1 LQEKKMSH
9 KKDKAP
15 HIKSEAE
22 MNAEESAAQETGPA
36 TGAAAMAAPNI
47 DEVQKQLAE
56 IQSKADVL
64 QQQLTE
70 AQAQAAEY
78 KDGWQRALADFQ
90 NYKRR
95 TDAERDSTYQ
105 NAVGNI
111 IKRYLP
117 VLDDMERAMAARPA
131 DLPWSDGI
139 ELIYRKL
146 QTILENEG
154 LKRIDA
160 EGQPFDPNFHEA
172 ISQEPA
178 DGVESGHV
186 IGVVQNG
193 YMLGERVIRPALV
206 RVAQ

>member
-1 LQEKKMSH
+1 MSSKRDKMRYP
-9 KKDKAP
+9 KT
-15 HIKSEAE
+15 EAE
-22 MNAEESAAQETGPA
+22 ITPEDIAAPVTGPA
-36 TGAAAMAAPNI
+36 PEAAP
-47 DEVQKQLAE
+47 ETSPALEELQKQLAE
-56 IQSKADVL
+56 AQS
-64 QQQLTE
+64 
-70 AQAQAAEY
+70 QAAEY

-95 TDAERDSTYQ
+95 VDGESKETYQ

-117 VLDDMERAMAARPA
+117 ILDDLERALAHRPA
-131 DLPWSDGI
+131 DQPWADGI

-154 LKRIDA
+154 LKRIEA

-172 ISQEPA
+172 IGQEFA
-178 DGVESGHV
+178 EGVESGCV
-186 IGVVQNG
+186 IGVVQQG
-193 YMLGERVIRPALV
+193 YMLGERVIRPAMV

>member
-1 LQEKKMSH
+1 MSS
-9 KKDKAP
+9 KKDKMRHARP
-15 HIKSEAE
+15 EAE
-22 MNAEESAAQETGPA
+22 IKPDESAEQEPGPA
-36 TGAAAMAAPNI
+36 TGAAAMAATSI
-47 DEVQKQLAE
+47 DEAQKQLAE
-56 IQSKADVL
+56 IQSKTDIL

-95 TDAERDSTYQ
+95 TDAERADTYQ

-117 VLDDMERAMAARPA
+117 VLDDMERAMTARPA
-131 DLPWSDGI
+131 DLAWANGV
-139 ELIYRKL
+139 ELICRKL

-154 LKRIDA
+154 LKRIEA

>member
-1 LQEKKMSH
+1 MSS
-9 KKDKAP
+9 KKDKTHHTEPKPEVEVKAD
-15 HIKSEAE
+15 ETTG
-22 MNAEESAAQETGPA
+22 QETGTA
-36 TGAAAMAAPNI
+36 TETEAAAAPGTE
-47 DEVQKQLAE
+47 EVQKQLAE
-56 IQSKADVL
+56 ALFTKEAL

-70 AQAQAAEY
+70 AQAQVAEY

-95 TDAERDSTYQ
+95 TDAERADTYQ

-117 VLDDMERAMAARPA
+117 VLDDMERAMSARPA
-131 DLPWSDGI
+131 DLPWADGI

-154 LKRIDA
+154 VKRIPA

-172 ISQEPA
+172 ITQEPA